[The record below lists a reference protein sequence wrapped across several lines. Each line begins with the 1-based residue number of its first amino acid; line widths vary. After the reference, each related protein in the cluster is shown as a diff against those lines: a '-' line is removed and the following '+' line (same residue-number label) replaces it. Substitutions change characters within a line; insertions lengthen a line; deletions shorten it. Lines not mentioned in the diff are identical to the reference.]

1 MIDMTPKEMAKS
13 LVNEFDGVGLQ
24 MRNEAI
30 ACALICVNRIAKEIQ
45 DNAFV
50 FDVTVPISVYTY
62 WKNVKEEIEK
72 L

>member
-30 ACALICVNRIAKEIQ
+30 ACALICVNRILGVIDYETHLKTWLYYKE
-45 DNAFV
+45 
-50 FDVTVPISVYTY
+50 
-62 WKNVKEEIEK
+62 VKQEINK